1 MFDKILIANRGE
13 IAVRI
18 IRACREMGIKT
29 VAVFSEPDREALHTQ
44 LADEAVCI
52 GSAKVSDSYLDM
64 NNIISAAVEKQAQ
77 AIHPGFGFLSENSM
91 FAGVCKDCNIKFIGP
106 KGSVIDALG
115 NKANARQMM
124 IDAGVPVI
132 PGSDGVIADV
142 DGAYEMADKL
152 GYPVIVKAS
161 AGGGGKGIRIVR
173 KKEDLKEAFL
183 SAQSETKAA
192 FGDDSMYMEKLI
204 EGARHVE
211 VQILG
216 DSFGNVIHLGE
227 RDCSLQRKNQKVLE
241 ETPCEVLSEATRAKI
256 CESAVKAAK
265 AAGYE
270 NAGTIEFLYD
280 EDSDNYYFMEMNT
293 RVQVEHPIT
302 EMVTGVDIVKEQIRI
317 AAGEMGSMGSVV
329 GEKITR
335 AIEYST
341 EKRLPIIIFT
351 TSGGARMQE
360 GIVSLMQMAKTAEAV
375 GRHDEAGLL
384 YVTVLTDPTT
394 GGVTA
399 SFAMLGDIIIAE
411 PKALIG
417 FAGQRVIQGTI
428 HQKLPEGFQRA
439 EFQLEHG
446 FVDRI
451 VNREDMRDELISI
464 LKLHNC

>member
-52 GSAKVSDSYLDM
+52 GSAKVGDSYLDM

-124 IDAGVPVI
+124 INAGVPVI
-132 PGSDGVIADV
+132 PGSDGILADV
-142 DGAYEMADKL
+142 EQAYEMADKL

-173 KKEDLKEAFL
+173 KKEELKEAFL

-241 ETPCEVLSEATRAKI
+241 ETPCEVLSESTRAKI
-256 CESAVKAAK
+256 CDSAVRAAK

-280 EDSDNYYFMEMNT
+280 EDSDKYYFMEMNT

-317 AAGEMGSMGSVV
+317 AAGEKLLYTQDDI
-329 GEKITR
+329 KISGH
-335 AIEYST
+335 AIECRINAENPSRNFAPCPGTIDY
-341 EKRLPIIIFT
+341 LLMP
-351 TSGGARMQE
+351 SGGLGLRVDSAIYQGYEIPPYYDSMLAKV
-360 GIVSLMQMAKTAEAV
+360 IVH
-375 GRHDEAGLL
+375 GRDRDEAIAKMKRAL
-384 YVTVLTDPTT
+384 Y
-394 GGVTA
+394 
-399 SFAMLGDIIIAE
+399 
-411 PKALIG
+411 
-417 FAGQRVIQGTI
+417 
-428 HQKLPEGFQRA
+428 
-439 EFQLEHG
+439 
-446 FVDRI
+446 
-451 VNREDMRDELISI
+451 ELIIEGVDTNIEYQNKI
-464 LKLHNC
+464 LNNKQFEKCQYNTSFLENVKL

>member
-52 GSAKVSDSYLDM
+52 GSAKVGDSYLGM

-124 IDAGVPVI
+124 INAGVPVI
-132 PGSDGVIADV
+132 PGSDGILADV
-142 DGAYEMADKL
+142 EQAYEMADKL

-173 KKEDLKEAFL
+173 KKEELKEAFL

-241 ETPCEVLSEATRAKI
+241 ETPCEVLSESTRAKI
-256 CESAVKAAK
+256 CDSAVRAAK

-280 EDSDNYYFMEMNT
+280 EDSDKYYFMEMNT

-317 AAGEMGSMGSVV
+317 AAGEKLLYTQDDI
-329 GEKITR
+329 KISGH
-335 AIEYST
+335 AIECRINAENPSRNFAPCPGTIDY
-341 EKRLPIIIFT
+341 LLMP
-351 TSGGARMQE
+351 SGGLGLRVDSAIYQGYEIPPYYDSMLAKV
-360 GIVSLMQMAKTAEAV
+360 IVH
-375 GRHDEAGLL
+375 GRDRDEAIAKMKRAL
-384 YVTVLTDPTT
+384 YEFIIE
-394 GGVTA
+394 GVDTNIEYQNKILNNKQFEKCQYNT
-399 SFAMLGDIIIAE
+399 SFLE
-411 PKALIG
+411 N
-417 FAGQRVIQGTI
+417 V
-428 HQKLPEGFQRA
+428 KL
-439 EFQLEHG
+439 
-446 FVDRI
+446 
-451 VNREDMRDELISI
+451 
-464 LKLHNC
+464 

>member
-52 GSAKVSDSYLDM
+52 GSAKVGDSYLDM

-91 FAGVCKDCNIKFIGP
+91 FAGVCKDCNIKFIGS

-124 IDAGVPVI
+124 INAGVPVI
-132 PGSDGVIADV
+132 PGSDGILADV
-142 DGAYEMADKL
+142 EQAYEMADKL

-173 KKEDLKEAFL
+173 KKEELKEAFL

-241 ETPCEVLSEATRAKI
+241 ETPCEVLSESTRAKI
-256 CESAVKAAK
+256 CDSAVRAAK

-280 EDSDNYYFMEMNT
+280 EDSDKYYFMEMNT

-317 AAGEMGSMGSVV
+317 AAGEKLLYTQDDI
-329 GEKITR
+329 KISGH
-335 AIEYST
+335 AIECRINAENPSRNFAPCPGTIDY
-341 EKRLPIIIFT
+341 LLMP
-351 TSGGARMQE
+351 SGGLGLRVDSAIYQGYEIPPYYDSMLAKV
-360 GIVSLMQMAKTAEAV
+360 IVH
-375 GRHDEAGLL
+375 GRDRDEAIAKMKRAL
-384 YVTVLTDPTT
+384 YEFIIE
-394 GGVTA
+394 GVDTNIEYQNKILNNKQFEKCQYNT
-399 SFAMLGDIIIAE
+399 SFLE
-411 PKALIG
+411 N
-417 FAGQRVIQGTI
+417 V
-428 HQKLPEGFQRA
+428 KL
-439 EFQLEHG
+439 
-446 FVDRI
+446 
-451 VNREDMRDELISI
+451 
-464 LKLHNC
+464 

>member
-317 AAGEMGSMGSVV
+317 AAGERLSYRQDDI
-329 GEKITR
+329 KISGH
-335 AIEYST
+335 AIECRINAEDPSRNFAPCPGMIDY
-341 EKRLPIIIFT
+341 LLMP
-351 TSGGARMQE
+351 SGGIGLRVDSAIYQGYEIPPYYDSMIAKVIVHGKDREEAIAKMKRALYEFVIE
-360 GIVSLMQMAKTAEAV
+360 GVDTNIEYQNRILNNKQFEKCQYNT
-375 GRHDEAGLL
+375 
-384 YVTVLTDPTT
+384 
-394 GGVTA
+394 
-399 SFAMLGDIIIAE
+399 SFLE
-411 PKALIG
+411 N
-417 FAGQRVIQGTI
+417 V
-428 HQKLPEGFQRA
+428 KL
-439 EFQLEHG
+439 
-446 FVDRI
+446 
-451 VNREDMRDELISI
+451 
-464 LKLHNC
+464 

>member
-52 GSAKVSDSYLDM
+52 GSAKVGDSYLDM
-64 NNIISAAVEKQAQ
+64 NNIISAAVEKRAQ

-124 IDAGVPVI
+124 INAGVPVI

-142 DGAYEMADKL
+142 DGAYKMADKL

-280 EDSDNYYFMEMNT
+280 EDSDKYYFMEMNT

-317 AAGEMGSMGSVV
+317 AAGEKLSYRQDDIRISGH
-329 GEKITR
+329 
-335 AIEYST
+335 AIECRINAENPSRNFAPCPGMIDY
-341 EKRLPIIIFT
+341 LLMP
-351 TSGGARMQE
+351 SGGIGLRVDSAIYQGYEIPPYYDSMLAKVIVHGKDREEAIAKMKRALYEFVIE
-360 GIVSLMQMAKTAEAV
+360 GVDTNIQYQNKILNNKKFEKCQYNT
-375 GRHDEAGLL
+375 
-384 YVTVLTDPTT
+384 
-394 GGVTA
+394 
-399 SFAMLGDIIIAE
+399 SFLE
-411 PKALIG
+411 N
-417 FAGQRVIQGTI
+417 V
-428 HQKLPEGFQRA
+428 KL
-439 EFQLEHG
+439 
-446 FVDRI
+446 
-451 VNREDMRDELISI
+451 
-464 LKLHNC
+464 

>member
-52 GSAKVSDSYLDM
+52 GSAKVGDSYLDM

-124 IDAGVPVI
+124 INAGVPVI
-132 PGSDGVIADV
+132 PGSDGILADV
-142 DGAYEMADKL
+142 EQAYEMADKL

-173 KKEDLKEAFL
+173 KKEELKEAFL

-241 ETPCEVLSEATRAKI
+241 ETPCEVLSESTRAKI
-256 CESAVKAAK
+256 CDSAVRAAK

-280 EDSDNYYFMEMNT
+280 EDSDKYYFMEMNT

-317 AAGEMGSMGSVV
+317 AAGEKLLYTQDDI
-329 GEKITR
+329 KISGH
-335 AIEYST
+335 AIECRINAENPSRNFAPCPGTIDY
-341 EKRLPIIIFT
+341 LLMP
-351 TSGGARMQE
+351 SGSLGLRVDSAIYQGYEIPPYYDSMLAKV
-360 GIVSLMQMAKTAEAV
+360 IVH
-375 GRHDEAGLL
+375 GRDRDEAIAKMKRAL
-384 YVTVLTDPTT
+384 YEFIIE
-394 GGVTA
+394 GVDTNIEYQNKILNNKQFEKCQYNT
-399 SFAMLGDIIIAE
+399 SFLE
-411 PKALIG
+411 N
-417 FAGQRVIQGTI
+417 V
-428 HQKLPEGFQRA
+428 KL
-439 EFQLEHG
+439 
-446 FVDRI
+446 
-451 VNREDMRDELISI
+451 
-464 LKLHNC
+464 

>member
-52 GSAKVSDSYLDM
+52 GSAKVGDSYLDM
-64 NNIISAAVEKQAQ
+64 NNIISAAVEKRAQ

-124 IDAGVPVI
+124 INAGVPVI

-142 DGAYEMADKL
+142 DGAYKMADKL

-256 CESAVKAAK
+256 CKSAVKAAK

-280 EDSDNYYFMEMNT
+280 EDSDKYYFMEMNT

-317 AAGEMGSMGSVV
+317 AAGEKLSYRQDDIRISGH
-329 GEKITR
+329 
-335 AIEYST
+335 AIECRINAENPSRNFAPCPGMIDY
-341 EKRLPIIIFT
+341 LLMP
-351 TSGGARMQE
+351 SGGIGLRVDSAIYQGYEIPPYYDSMLAKVIVHGKDREEAIAKMKRALYEFVIE
-360 GIVSLMQMAKTAEAV
+360 GVDTNIEYQNKILNNKKFEKCQYNT
-375 GRHDEAGLL
+375 
-384 YVTVLTDPTT
+384 
-394 GGVTA
+394 
-399 SFAMLGDIIIAE
+399 SFLE
-411 PKALIG
+411 N
-417 FAGQRVIQGTI
+417 V
-428 HQKLPEGFQRA
+428 KL
-439 EFQLEHG
+439 
-446 FVDRI
+446 
-451 VNREDMRDELISI
+451 
-464 LKLHNC
+464 

>member
-52 GSAKVSDSYLDM
+52 GSAKIGDSYLDM

-124 IDAGVPVI
+124 INAGVPVI
-132 PGSDGVIADV
+132 PGSDGILADV
-142 DGAYEMADKL
+142 EQAYEMADKL

-173 KKEDLKEAFL
+173 KKEELKEAFL

-241 ETPCEVLSEATRAKI
+241 ETPCEVLSESTRAKI
-256 CESAVKAAK
+256 CDSAVRAAK

-280 EDSDNYYFMEMNT
+280 EDSDKYYFMEMNT

-317 AAGEMGSMGSVV
+317 AAGEKLLYTQDDI
-329 GEKITR
+329 KISGH
-335 AIEYST
+335 AIECRINAENPSRNFAPCPGTIDY
-341 EKRLPIIIFT
+341 LLMP
-351 TSGGARMQE
+351 SGGLGLRVDSAIYQGYEIPPYYDSMLAKV
-360 GIVSLMQMAKTAEAV
+360 IVH
-375 GRHDEAGLL
+375 GRDRDEAIAKMKRAL
-384 YVTVLTDPTT
+384 YEFIIE
-394 GGVTA
+394 GVDTNIEYQNKILNNKQFEKCQYNT
-399 SFAMLGDIIIAE
+399 SFLE
-411 PKALIG
+411 N
-417 FAGQRVIQGTI
+417 V
-428 HQKLPEGFQRA
+428 KL
-439 EFQLEHG
+439 
-446 FVDRI
+446 
-451 VNREDMRDELISI
+451 
-464 LKLHNC
+464 

>member
-1 MFDKILIANRGE
+1 MFDKILIANRGV

-52 GSAKVSDSYLDM
+52 GSAKVGDSYLDM

-124 IDAGVPVI
+124 INAGVPVI
-132 PGSDGVIADV
+132 PGSDGILADV
-142 DGAYEMADKL
+142 EQAYEMADKL

-173 KKEDLKEAFL
+173 KKEELKEAFL

-241 ETPCEVLSEATRAKI
+241 ETPCEVLSESTRAKI
-256 CESAVKAAK
+256 CDSAVRAAK

-280 EDSDNYYFMEMNT
+280 EDSDKYYFMEMNT

-317 AAGEMGSMGSVV
+317 AAGEKLLYTQDDI
-329 GEKITR
+329 KISGH
-335 AIEYST
+335 AIECRINAENPSRNFAPCPGTIDY
-341 EKRLPIIIFT
+341 LLMP
-351 TSGGARMQE
+351 SGGLGLRVDSAIYQGYEIPPYYDSMLAKV
-360 GIVSLMQMAKTAEAV
+360 IVH
-375 GRHDEAGLL
+375 GRDRDEAIAKMKRAL
-384 YVTVLTDPTT
+384 YEFIIE
-394 GGVTA
+394 GVDTNIEYQNKILNNKQFEKCQYNT
-399 SFAMLGDIIIAE
+399 SFLE
-411 PKALIG
+411 N
-417 FAGQRVIQGTI
+417 V
-428 HQKLPEGFQRA
+428 KL
-439 EFQLEHG
+439 
-446 FVDRI
+446 
-451 VNREDMRDELISI
+451 
-464 LKLHNC
+464 

>member
-1 MFDKILIANRGE
+1 
-13 IAVRI
+13 
-18 IRACREMGIKT
+18 
-29 VAVFSEPDREALHTQ
+29 
-44 LADEAVCI
+44 
-52 GSAKVSDSYLDM
+52 M

-124 IDAGVPVI
+124 INAGVPVI
-132 PGSDGVIADV
+132 PGSDGILADV
-142 DGAYEMADKL
+142 EQAYEMADKL

-173 KKEDLKEAFL
+173 KKEELKEAFL

-241 ETPCEVLSEATRAKI
+241 ETPCEVLSESTRAKI
-256 CESAVKAAK
+256 CDSAVRAAK

-280 EDSDNYYFMEMNT
+280 EDSDKYYFMEMNT

-317 AAGEMGSMGSVV
+317 AAGEKLLYTQDDI
-329 GEKITR
+329 KISGH
-335 AIEYST
+335 AIECRINAENPSRNFAPCPGTIDY
-341 EKRLPIIIFT
+341 LLMP
-351 TSGGARMQE
+351 SGGLGLRVDSAIYQGYEIPPYYDSMLAKV
-360 GIVSLMQMAKTAEAV
+360 IVH
-375 GRHDEAGLL
+375 GRDRDEAIAKMKRAL
-384 YVTVLTDPTT
+384 YEFIIE
-394 GGVTA
+394 GVDTNIEYQNKILNNKQFEKCQYNT
-399 SFAMLGDIIIAE
+399 SFLE
-411 PKALIG
+411 N
-417 FAGQRVIQGTI
+417 V
-428 HQKLPEGFQRA
+428 KL
-439 EFQLEHG
+439 
-446 FVDRI
+446 
-451 VNREDMRDELISI
+451 
-464 LKLHNC
+464 

>member
-1 MFDKILIANRGE
+1 MCDKILIANRGE

-52 GSAKVSDSYLDM
+52 GSAKVGDSYLDM
-64 NNIISAAVEKQAQ
+64 NNIISAAVEKRAQ

-124 IDAGVPVI
+124 INAGVPVI

-280 EDSDNYYFMEMNT
+280 EDSDKYYFMEMNT

-317 AAGEMGSMGSVV
+317 AAGEKLSYRQDDIRISGH
-329 GEKITR
+329 
-335 AIEYST
+335 AIECRINAENPSRNFAPCPGMIDY
-341 EKRLPIIIFT
+341 LLMP
-351 TSGGARMQE
+351 SGGIGLRVDSAIYQGYEIPPYYDSMLAKVIVHGKDREEAIAKMKRALYEFVIE
-360 GIVSLMQMAKTAEAV
+360 GVDTNIEYQNKILNNKKFEKCQYNT
-375 GRHDEAGLL
+375 
-384 YVTVLTDPTT
+384 
-394 GGVTA
+394 
-399 SFAMLGDIIIAE
+399 SFLE
-411 PKALIG
+411 N
-417 FAGQRVIQGTI
+417 V
-428 HQKLPEGFQRA
+428 KL
-439 EFQLEHG
+439 
-446 FVDRI
+446 
-451 VNREDMRDELISI
+451 
-464 LKLHNC
+464 

>member
-52 GSAKVSDSYLDM
+52 GSAKVGDSYLDM

-124 IDAGVPVI
+124 INAGVPVI
-132 PGSDGVIADV
+132 PGSDGILADV
-142 DGAYEMADKL
+142 EQAYEMADKL

-173 KKEDLKEAFL
+173 KKEELKEAFL

-204 EGARHVE
+204 EGERHVE

-241 ETPCEVLSEATRAKI
+241 ETPCEVLSESTRAKI
-256 CESAVKAAK
+256 CDSAVRAAK

-280 EDSDNYYFMEMNT
+280 EDSDKYYFMEMNT

-317 AAGEMGSMGSVV
+317 AAGEKLLYTQDDIKISGHAIDCRINAENPSRNFAPCPGTIDYLLMPSGGLGLRVDSAIYQGYEIPPYYDSMLAKVIVHGRDRD
-329 GEKITR
+329 EAIAKMKR
-335 AIEYST
+335 ALYEFIIEGVDTNIEYQNKILNNKQF
-341 EKRLPIIIFT
+341 EKCQYN
-351 TSGGARMQE
+351 TSFLE
-360 GIVSLMQMAKTAEAV
+360 NV
-375 GRHDEAGLL
+375 
-384 YVTVLTDPTT
+384 
-394 GGVTA
+394 
-399 SFAMLGDIIIAE
+399 
-411 PKALIG
+411 
-417 FAGQRVIQGTI
+417 
-428 HQKLPEGFQRA
+428 KL
-439 EFQLEHG
+439 
-446 FVDRI
+446 
-451 VNREDMRDELISI
+451 
-464 LKLHNC
+464 

>member
-52 GSAKVSDSYLDM
+52 GSAKVGDSYLDM

-124 IDAGVPVI
+124 INAGVPVI
-132 PGSDGVIADV
+132 PGSDGILADV
-142 DGAYEMADKL
+142 EQAYEMADKL

-173 KKEDLKEAFL
+173 KKEELKEAFL

-204 EGARHVE
+204 DGARHVE

-241 ETPCEVLSEATRAKI
+241 ETPCEVLSESTRAKI
-256 CESAVKAAK
+256 CDSAVRAAK

-280 EDSDNYYFMEMNT
+280 EDSDKYYFMEMNT

-317 AAGEMGSMGSVV
+317 AAGEKLLYTQDDI
-329 GEKITR
+329 KISGH
-335 AIEYST
+335 AIECRINAENPSRNFAPCPGTIDY
-341 EKRLPIIIFT
+341 LLMP
-351 TSGGARMQE
+351 SGGLGLRVDSAIYQGYEIPPYYDSMLAKV
-360 GIVSLMQMAKTAEAV
+360 IVH
-375 GRHDEAGLL
+375 GRDRDEAIAKMKRAL
-384 YVTVLTDPTT
+384 YEFIIE
-394 GGVTA
+394 GVDTNIEYQNKILNNKQFEKCQYNT
-399 SFAMLGDIIIAE
+399 SFLE
-411 PKALIG
+411 N
-417 FAGQRVIQGTI
+417 V
-428 HQKLPEGFQRA
+428 KL
-439 EFQLEHG
+439 
-446 FVDRI
+446 
-451 VNREDMRDELISI
+451 
-464 LKLHNC
+464 

>member
-52 GSAKVSDSYLDM
+52 GSAKVGDSYLDM

-124 IDAGVPVI
+124 INAGVPVI
-132 PGSDGVIADV
+132 PGSDGILADV
-142 DGAYEMADKL
+142 EQAYEMADKL

-173 KKEDLKEAFL
+173 KKEELKEAFL

-241 ETPCEVLSEATRAKI
+241 ETPCEVLSESTRAKI
-256 CESAVKAAK
+256 CDSAVRAAK

-280 EDSDNYYFMEMNT
+280 EDSDKYYFMEMNT

-317 AAGEMGSMGSVV
+317 AAGEKLSYTQDDI
-329 GEKITR
+329 KISGH
-335 AIEYST
+335 AIECRINAENPSRNFAPCPGTIDY
-341 EKRLPIIIFT
+341 LLMP
-351 TSGGARMQE
+351 SGGIGLRVDSAIYQGYEIPPYYDSMLAKV
-360 GIVSLMQMAKTAEAV
+360 IVH
-375 GRHDEAGLL
+375 GRDRDEAIAKMKRAL
-384 YVTVLTDPTT
+384 YEFIIE
-394 GGVTA
+394 GVDTNIEYQNKILNNKQFEKCQYNT
-399 SFAMLGDIIIAE
+399 SFLE
-411 PKALIG
+411 N
-417 FAGQRVIQGTI
+417 V
-428 HQKLPEGFQRA
+428 KL
-439 EFQLEHG
+439 
-446 FVDRI
+446 
-451 VNREDMRDELISI
+451 
-464 LKLHNC
+464 

>member
-77 AIHPGFGFLSENSM
+77 AIHPGFVFLSENSM

-124 IDAGVPVI
+124 INAGVPVI
-132 PGSDGVIADV
+132 PGSDGILADV
-142 DGAYEMADKL
+142 EQAYEMADKL

-173 KKEDLKEAFL
+173 KKEELKEAFL

-241 ETPCEVLSEATRAKI
+241 ETPCEVLSESTRAKI
-256 CESAVKAAK
+256 CDSAVRAAK

-280 EDSDNYYFMEMNT
+280 EDSDKYYFMEMNT

-317 AAGEMGSMGSVV
+317 AAGEKLLYTQDDI
-329 GEKITR
+329 KISGH
-335 AIEYST
+335 AIECRINAENPSRNFAPCPGTIDY
-341 EKRLPIIIFT
+341 LLMP
-351 TSGGARMQE
+351 SGGIGLRVDSAIYQGYEIPPYYDSMLAKV
-360 GIVSLMQMAKTAEAV
+360 IVH
-375 GRHDEAGLL
+375 GRDRDEAIAKMKRAL
-384 YVTVLTDPTT
+384 YEFIIE
-394 GGVTA
+394 GVDTNIEYQNKILNNKQFEKCQYNT
-399 SFAMLGDIIIAE
+399 SFLE
-411 PKALIG
+411 N
-417 FAGQRVIQGTI
+417 V
-428 HQKLPEGFQRA
+428 KL
-439 EFQLEHG
+439 
-446 FVDRI
+446 
-451 VNREDMRDELISI
+451 
-464 LKLHNC
+464 

>member
-52 GSAKVSDSYLDM
+52 GSAKVGDSYLDM
-64 NNIISAAVEKQAQ
+64 NNIISAAVEKKAQ

-106 KGSVIDALG
+106 EGSVIDALG
-115 NKANARQMM
+115 NKANARKMM
-124 IDAGVPVI
+124 INAGVPVI
-132 PGSDGVIADV
+132 PGSDGVLADV
-142 DGAYEMADKL
+142 EQAYEMADKL

-241 ETPCEVLSEATRAKI
+241 ETPCEVLSESTRAKI

-280 EDSDNYYFMEMNT
+280 EESDKYYFMEMNT

-317 AAGEMGSMGSVV
+317 AAGEKLSYTQDDI
-329 GEKITR
+329 KISGH
-335 AIEYST
+335 AIECRINAEDPSRNFAPCPGTIEY
-341 EKRLPIIIFT
+341 LLMPA
-351 TSGGARMQE
+351 GGLGLRVDSAIYQGYEIPPYYDSMLAKV
-360 GIVSLMQMAKTAEAV
+360 IVHGKN
-375 GRHDEAGLL
+375 RDEAIAKMKRAL
-384 YVTVLTDPTT
+384 YEFIIE
-394 GGVTA
+394 GVDTNIEYQNKILNNKQFEKCQYNT
-399 SFAMLGDIIIAE
+399 SF
-411 PKALIG
+411 
-417 FAGQRVIQGTI
+417 
-428 HQKLPEGFQRA
+428 
-439 EFQLEHG
+439 LESDVG
-446 FVDRI
+446 V
-451 VNREDMRDELISI
+451 
-464 LKLHNC
+464 K